1 MEQPAH
7 NSFGE
12 NQFRASRRKVRA
24 QNLTR
29 SPERSSN
36 FHLSRDEETDESESA
51 DGILCVWRGELN
63 GTALSFFLPM
73 KQGENKELLLQSTL
87 VHVAIS
93 INIYERP

>member
-12 NQFRASRRKVRA
+12 NQFKASRRKVRA

-36 FHLSRDEETDESESA
+36 FHLSRDGETDESES
-51 DGILCVWRGELN
+51 DGILCVWRGELK

-73 KQGENKELLLQSTL
+73 KQGENNKELLLQSTL

-93 INIYERP
+93 INISERR